1 MYKLNHDE
9 LISAIL
15 YVEFPQVLYIDLSEI
30 VQFVKADISV
40 LSVHL
45 RVINPFVVSHVLSTK
60 VSSV

>member
-1 MYKLNHDE
+1 MYKLNHDK

-40 LSVHL
+40 FSVHL

-60 VSSV
+60 VSSE